1 MKKII
6 SILVIT
12 CMLALTSTASFTAL
26 STSEAENAIDL
37 IDKQNFVGTTSKEK
51 VKNYINHLLF
61 HSKFAAFSSGKF
73 NYPNSHNDWFYS
85 VSDGTYTENIYGSK
99 GCMAYCYFVSE
110 LVYNDGAEKQKQYY
124 KKTGDVTSSGL
135 KEFIENEA
143 QAGEQLRVSGKHS
156 VTYISCDNNGF
167 YYMDYNGDDYRKIRF
182 LYRSYNEFIEK
193 YQNHLKSWKSIWIY
207 NANTNTNN
215 TIVTIEQDVD
225 EYCTHSSYNNY
236 GKCKNCGEEYPMSVS
251 PMSATTYQAVKDDV
265 PVRNRPYSPEKIIKN
280 LSKGSKVTVVASG
293 KNSAGNLWYKLN
305 DETWVY
311 SKNLEKYVEKAPTST
326 LSINVT
332 QYPTSI
338 TKGSSFGLRGD
349 ISSNYNISS
358 IKGYVINSS
367 GSTVMSTSDYP
378 DKKSVNIR
386 YINLN
391 EDMYFGD
398 LSSGKYTLHVVV
410 KDDSGKKIT
419 WERSFEVKSE
429 TKQETSCSHSSYDSY
444 GKCKKCGKEYTMNV
458 KTISATTYQTVKN
471 DVPVRNRPY
480 SPENIIKYL
489 SKGTKVTVVA
499 SAKNSVGNL
508 WYKLSDGTWIYSGN
522 LEKASTAPAQAQTN
536 TSSTSIRFELES
548 VPKGN
553 LQYGKSF
560 PLKGWFR
567 SDSAIVEARAYMLD
581 SNKNI
586 IMEEKASSTTN
597 NYKIQGYK
605 LDKAMKFSKLSPGA
619 YFLKFYVKD
628 ANGDTATWISEKFYI
643 VK

>member
-1 MKKII
+1 MKKFCSI
-6 SILVIT
+6 ILVVILVLSSVVSVFAT
-12 CMLALTSTASFTAL
+12 NFDYKNYKPNGHYFYYQKQKHYQKYVDKSIEVPWGNTSSLCYVTSIAMVLSNMGCSNADIYAIYKANGSKAYISSWPNLLEKYGATQRKTSLAGLSDASKKEQIITAL
-26 STSEAENAIDL
+26 NANPAGILVQLPTHMVVARKVVNGEVYFDDPAVGCCVTMNKVWAGGWDSVNAFRVIRL
-37 IDKQNFVGTTSKEK
+37 SNTGTTAKEDDSTK
-51 VKNYINHLLF
+51 NDNIVKTT
-61 HSKFAAFSSGKF
+61 
-73 NYPNSHNDWFYS
+73 P
-85 VSDGTYTENIYGSK
+85 TP
-99 GCMAYCYFVSE
+99 
-110 LVYNDGAEKQKQYY
+110 
-124 KKTGDVTSSGL
+124 
-135 KEFIENEA
+135 A
-143 QAGEQLRVSGKHS
+143 Q
-156 VTYISCDNNGF
+156 
-167 YYMDYNGDDYRKIRF
+167 
-182 LYRSYNEFIEK
+182 
-193 YQNHLKSWKSIWIY
+193 
-207 NANTNTNN
+207 
-215 TIVTIEQDVD
+215 
-225 EYCTHSSYNNY
+225 CTHSSYNNY

-265 PVRNRPYSPEKIIKN
+265 PVRNRPYSPESIIKS
-280 LSKGSKVTVVASG
+280 LSKGTKVTVVASG

-305 DETWVY
+305 DGTWVY
-311 SKNLEKYVEKAPTST
+311 SGNLEKVKEEKASST

-398 LSSGKYTLHVVV
+398 LSSGKYTLQVVV

-444 GKCKKCGKEYTMNV
+444 GKCKNCGKEYPMNV
-458 KTISATTYQTVKN
+458 SSMSATTYQAVKN

-489 SKGTKVTVVA
+489 SKGAKVTVVA

-522 LEKASTAPAQAQTN
+522 LEKASTAPAQAQIN
-536 TSSTSIRFELES
+536 TSSTSLRFELES